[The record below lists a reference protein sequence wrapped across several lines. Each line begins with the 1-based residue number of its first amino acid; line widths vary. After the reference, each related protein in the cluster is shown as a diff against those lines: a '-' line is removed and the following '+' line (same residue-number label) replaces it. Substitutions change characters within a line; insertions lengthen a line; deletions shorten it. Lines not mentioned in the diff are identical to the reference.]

1 MVVFTFRLVIFCI
14 VARFRF
20 GTVLLYFELLYV
32 LNIQTDV
39 LLLFSGQTWVVRLP
53 QIYQT
58 VQMQRWTYW
67 PHSTVKHSENP
78 EKENT
83 QKETRKDTM
92 AKDSVFVELTEEK
105 VMSLLKDTYMVIKN
119 FWSP

>member
-20 GTVLLYFELLYV
+20 GIVLLYFELLYV

-39 LLLFSGQTWVVRLP
+39 LLLFFQVRPGLFNCP
-53 QIYQT
+53 KCTKQCKSKVGLTRRI
-58 VQMQRWTYW
+58 V
-67 PHSTVKHSENP
+67 VKHSENP

-83 QKETRKDTM
+83 QNETRKDTM

-105 VMSLLKDTYMVIKN
+105 SCHY
-119 FWSP
+119 

>member
-1 MVVFTFRLVIFCI
+1 MVVFIFRLVVFCI

-39 LLLFSGQTWVVRLP
+39 LLLFFRSDLGCSIAPNVLNSEKSKGGLTRH
-53 QIYQT
+53 IA
-58 VQMQRWTYW
+58 
-67 PHSTVKHSENP
+67 VKHSENP

-83 QKETRKDTM
+83 QKETRKDRYHG
-92 AKDSVFVELTEEK
+92 KRF
-105 VMSLLKDTYMVIKN
+105 
-119 FWSP
+119 